1 MSFPMSLYIFELDKR
16 RAGHPAKL
24 CFDAEVQT
32 EVRLDLA
39 ISCQGKA
46 MECDDT

>member
-1 MSFPMSLYIFELDKR
+1 MSVYISELDGR
-16 RAGHPAKL
+16 RAGHPAKF

-39 ISCQGKA
+39 ISCQGIT
-46 MECDDT
+46 MECDEK